1 MYDKRSKYCYMLD
14 IKPQMLFSKH
24 GVHSVDIVVSVNGHT
39 CNVYHEFLKAAA
51 KRPLTFGV
59 YRPVLVR
66 PNVTDQGE

>member
-1 MYDKRSKYCYMLD
+1 MTH
-14 IKPQMLFSKH
+14 IKPTMLCSNH
-24 GVHSVDIVVSVNGHT
+24 GVRSIDIVLSVNGHT